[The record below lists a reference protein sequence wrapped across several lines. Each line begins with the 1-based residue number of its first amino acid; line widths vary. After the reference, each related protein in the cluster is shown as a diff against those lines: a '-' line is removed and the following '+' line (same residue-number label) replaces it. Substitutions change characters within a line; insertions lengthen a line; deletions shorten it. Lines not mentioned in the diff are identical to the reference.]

1 MDEQGRTALL
11 EDLAADAETRREAFL
26 TQAGSEFSAFLE
38 ANRERIAALGG
49 LVLIDEGP
57 DYLSVSADGRFSSRT
72 RFQADDG
79 EWVTETEE
87 IEDGAEL
94 VEIFN
99 PADLYAAFVDVLE
112 AETADGEDVDLGDDE
127 EADEDGDADE
137 DDTTAEPGLPADE
150 LAPADDWTTPVPAP
164 ATRDDAARLLYD
176 LALTFQERSQWREA
190 QLLDD
195 FSVASERLAAM
206 LGDAKIVD
214 DEDERLWFKA
224 SGTFEGE
231 VVPDTDESGE
241 PVWQTLS
248 VPDDFVQFYDP
259 TDLFGDLA
267 EALAE
272 QYPHVAP
279 EFEDD
284 GADDE
289 EDDEG

>member
-26 TQAGSEFSAFLE
+26 AEAGREFSAFLE
-38 ANRERIAALGG
+38 ANRARIAALGG

-57 DYLSVSADGRFSSRT
+57 DYLSVSADARFSSRT

-99 PADLYAAFVDVLE
+99 PADLYAAFVDALE
-112 AETADGEDVDLGDDE
+112 VETADGEDGDLDEDEDE
-127 EADEDGDADE
+127 EGDE
-137 DDTTAEPGLPADE
+137 DDTAPEPELIADE
-150 LAPADDWTTPVPAP
+150 PALADDWTTPVPAP

-231 VVPDTDESGE
+231 VVPDTDETGE

-284 GADDE
+284 GADDADDE
-289 EDDEG
+289 DDDEG

>member
-11 EDLAADAETRREAFL
+11 EDLAADAESRREAFL
-26 TQAGSEFSAFLE
+26 AQAGREFSAFLE
-38 ANRERIAALGG
+38 ANRARIAALGG
-49 LVLIDEGP
+49 LVLIDEGS
-57 DYLSVSADGRFSSRT
+57 DYLSVSADARFSSRT

-99 PADLYAAFVDVLE
+99 PADLYAAFVDALE
-112 AETADGEDVDLGDDE
+112 AETADGEDVDVDLDLEEDE
-127 EADEDGDADE
+127 DE
-137 DDTTAEPGLPADE
+137 DDTAPEPELPADE
-150 LAPADDWTTPVPAP
+150 PDLVDDWTTPVPAP

-231 VVPDTDESGE
+231 VVPDTDETGETGE

-289 EDDEG
+289 DDDEG

>member
-1 MDEQGRTALL
+1 MDL
-11 EDLAADAETRREAFL
+11 EE
-26 TQAGSEFSAFLE
+26 
-38 ANRERIAALGG
+38 
-49 LVLIDEGP
+49 DE
-57 DYLSVSADGRFSSRT
+57 
-72 RFQADDG
+72 
-79 EWVTETEE
+79 
-87 IEDGAEL
+87 
-94 VEIFN
+94 
-99 PADLYAAFVDVLE
+99 
-112 AETADGEDVDLGDDE
+112 
-127 EADEDGDADE
+127 DE
-137 DDTTAEPGLPADE
+137 DDTAPEPELPADE
-150 LAPADDWTTPVPAP
+150 PDLVDDWTTPVPAP

-231 VVPDTDESGE
+231 VVPDTDETGETGE

-289 EDDEG
+289 DDDEG